1 MTNLGPE
8 SWGPHA
14 WKFIHIVALAYPVKP
29 TLEDKQNYKRF
40 YTTIG
45 DIIPCAHCRE
55 HYKENLVKNPIT
67 DDILMSR
74 KKLLN
79 WTIDIHNEVNKLT
92 GKNTYDYDTA
102 VELITRN
109 YECSPAP
116 PAPSAPSASLVKDNN
131 KPAPSNNKPA
141 PSNNKPVIE
150 KLENT
155 NNIIVNKTDN
165 IIVNKTDNIKII
177 EEINN
182 EKNNDNTKYL
192 ILFILIVI
200 IIMFLYYDTRK
211 KTL

>member
-29 TLEDKQNYKRF
+29 TLEEKQNYKRF

-45 DIIPCAHCRE
+45 DIIPCAHCKE
-55 HYKENLVKNPIT
+55 HYKEHLIKNPIT
-67 DDILMSR
+67 DDVLMNR

-92 GKNTYDYDTA
+92 GKTTYDYDTA
-102 VELITRN
+102 IELIKRN
-109 YECSPAP
+109 YECSPASHASHAS
-116 PAPSAPSASLVKDNN
+116 PAKETD
-131 KPAPSNNKPA
+131 
-141 PSNNKPVIE
+141 KPVIE

-155 NNIIVNKTDN
+155 VNKNDN

-177 EEINN
+177 EEIHNQ
-182 EKNNDNTKYL
+182 ENNDNTKYL
-192 ILFILIVI
+192 ILFILIVV

>member
-55 HYKENLVKNPIT
+55 HYKEHLVKNPIT
-67 DDILMSR
+67 DDVLTNR

-79 WTIDIHNEVNKLT
+79 WTIDIHNEVNKLN
-92 GKNTYDYDTA
+92 GKTTYDYDTA
-102 VELITRN
+102 VELIKRN
-109 YECSPAP
+109 YECSPA
-116 PAPSAPSASLVKDNN
+116 KETD
-131 KPAPSNNKPA
+131 
-141 PSNNKPVIE
+141 KPVIE

-155 NNIIVNKTDN
+155 INKTDNSMVNKTDNITVNKNDNIIVNKNDN

-182 EKNNDNTKYL
+182 EKNNDNTKYF
-192 ILFILIVI
+192 ILFILIVV

>member
-29 TLEDKQNYKRF
+29 TLEEKQNYKRF

-45 DIIPCAHCRE
+45 DIIPCVHCRE
-55 HYKENLVKNPIT
+55 HYKEHLLKNPIT
-67 DDILMSR
+67 DDILINR

-79 WTIDIHNEVNKLT
+79 WTIDIHNEVNKLN

-102 VELITRN
+102 VELIKRN
-109 YECSPAP
+109 YECSPI
-116 PAPSAPSASLVKDNN
+116 VQNN
-131 KPAPSNNKPA
+131 KPQVTEP
-141 PSNNKPVIE
+141 
-150 KLENT
+150 NT
-155 NNIIVNKTDN
+155 NNIVNKIDTNIVNKPDTNN

-177 EEINN
+177 EEIKN
-182 EKNNDNTKYL
+182 EKNNDNTKYV
-192 ILFILIVI
+192 ILFVLIVV

-211 KTL
+211 KTI

>member
-55 HYKENLVKNPIT
+55 HYKEHLIKNPIT
-67 DDILMSR
+67 DDVLMNR

-92 GKNTYDYDTA
+92 GKTTYDYDTA

-109 YECSPAP
+109 YECSPA
-116 PAPSAPSASLVKDNN
+116 SHVKDTKQVNMSDTPN
-131 KPAPSNNKPA
+131 T
-141 PSNNKPVIE
+141 KPVIE
-150 KLENT
+150 NLKNT
-155 NNIIVNKTDN
+155 NKTDN

-192 ILFILIVI
+192 ILFILIVL

>member
-67 DDILMSR
+67 DDILVNR

-92 GKNTYDYDTA
+92 GKTTYDYDTA

-109 YECSPAP
+109 YECSPA
-116 PAPSAPSASLVKDNN
+116 KD
-131 KPAPSNNKPA
+131 
-141 PSNNKPVIE
+141 NNKPVIE
-150 KLENT
+150 NLQNT
-155 NNIIVNKTDN
+155 NNIIDNN

>member
-67 DDILMSR
+67 DDILMNR

-116 PAPSAPSASLVKDNN
+116 PASLVKENN
-131 KPAPSNNKPA
+131 KPVPPA

-150 KLENT
+150 KLDNT
-155 NNIIVNKTDN
+155 NN

-192 ILFILIVI
+192 ILFILIVL

>member
-45 DIIPCAHCRE
+45 DIIPCAHCKE
-55 HYKENLVKNPIT
+55 HYKEHLIKNPIT
-67 DDILMSR
+67 DDVLMNR

-92 GKNTYDYDTA
+92 GKTTYDYDTA
-102 VELITRN
+102 IELIKRN
-109 YECSPAP
+109 YECSPAS
-116 PAPSAPSASLVKDNN
+116 PAS
-131 KPAPSNNKPA
+131 PAKE
-141 PSNNKPVIE
+141 NNKPVIE

-155 NNIIVNKTDN
+155 VNKNNN

-182 EKNNDNTKYL
+182 EKNNDNIKYI
-192 ILFILIVI
+192 ILFILIVV

>member
-55 HYKENLVKNPIT
+55 HYKENLIKNPIT
-67 DDILMSR
+67 DDILMNR

-116 PAPSAPSASLVKDNN
+116 LVKNTDKPAPPAP
-131 KPAPSNNKPA
+131 PAPSNN
-141 PSNNKPVIE
+141 
-150 KLENT
+150 
-155 NNIIVNKTDN
+155 N

-192 ILFILIVI
+192 ILFILIVL

>member
-55 HYKENLVKNPIT
+55 HYKENLIKNPIT
-67 DDILMSR
+67 DDILMNR

-109 YECSPAP
+109 YECSAASHASPAS
-116 PAPSAPSASLVKDNN
+116 PAKDNN
-131 KPAPSNNKPA
+131 KPAPPA
-141 PSNNKPVIE
+141 PSNNKVIE
-150 KLENT
+150 KLEN
-155 NNIIVNKTDN
+155 TDN

>member
-55 HYKENLVKNPIT
+55 HYKENLVKNSIT
-67 DDILMSR
+67 DDILMNR

-79 WTIDIHNEVNKLT
+79 WTIDIHNEVNKLS

-109 YECSPAP
+109 YECSPASIVKNTDKPAPPAP
-116 PAPSAPSASLVKDNN
+116 PAPSN
-131 KPAPSNNKPA
+131 
-141 PSNNKPVIE
+141 
-150 KLENT
+150 
-155 NNIIVNKTDN
+155 NNIIVNKTD
-165 IIVNKTDNIKII
+165 KIKII

-182 EKNNDNTKYL
+182 EKNNDNTKYI
-192 ILFILIVI
+192 ILFILIVL